1 MSSLFE
7 RRRKPLHTGK
17 TSLTSVQTLEGG
29 RLRFAISGMHVFD
42 TSYLDM
48 FADPVTGQRR
58 TRTTGL
64 ELGGRSKKKSKRVLR
79 YSTKPQGKAV
89 FMTAATTS
97 RHNSRKTPRSERCA
111 VVQVEVPSRG
121 RAVELDSPNTN
132 IHLDLFRGSHCM
144 LHVVARNVHKK
155 NCIAPVTDC
164 FFGGSGVKWAIL
176 NILKLKKITK
186 PRTLESKVIHGKT
199 SQNFTSHCPL
209 PSSERGRAPYVATGR
224 KMTGRAGW

>member
-1 MSSLFE
+1 
-7 RRRKPLHTGK
+7 
-17 TSLTSVQTLEGG
+17 
-29 RLRFAISGMHVFD
+29 MHVFD
-42 TSYLDM
+42 TSYLDV
-48 FADPVTGQRR
+48 FADPVTGQCR

-111 VVQVEVPSRG
+111 VVEVEV
-121 RAVELDSPNTN
+121 
-132 IHLDLFRGSHCM
+132 
-144 LHVVARNVHKK
+144 
-155 NCIAPVTDC
+155 
-164 FFGGSGVKWAIL
+164 GGSGVKWAIL

-199 SQNFTSHCPL
+199 SQNFTPHCPL